1 MLKSRKKRSG
11 GESRPAVAPFVEIY
25 TPERKAELLLEKAID
40 LKENAL
46 ARKAVQ

>member
-1 MLKSRKKRSG
+1 
-11 GESRPAVAPFVEIY
+11 VAPFVEIY

-46 ARKAVQ
+46 ARKAIQKMGLHPDRIPHEPPRS